1 MTPTSALPL
10 VRNIAQATVEIPAI
24 VKEGEK
30 SEKLSIGRVE
40 VIAKS
45 AILGL
50 DTINTVYNLAESQ
63 VPFFKIVEITA
74 RCAVAGSSLYR
85 GCTAKQTYRETLHT
99 VAIQTLNITRLCIEL
114 TNPAFA
120 RAPSWL
126 IVSSMDVGARVETLV
141 ALDRTR

>member
-1 MTPTSALPL
+1 MTTPASALPL
-10 VRNIAQATVEIPAI
+10 VRNLAQAAVEIPAI

-30 SEKLSIGRVE
+30 SVKLSMGRVE

-63 VPFFKIVEITA
+63 VPFFKVVEITA
-74 RCAVAGSSLYR
+74 RCAVAGSSIYR
-85 GCTAKQTYRETLHT
+85 GCTAQQTYRETLHT

-114 TNPAFA
+114 TT
-120 RAPSWL
+120 PSFMRSPGWL
-126 IVSSMDVGARVETLV
+126 IVSSLDVGARGEALFPKTL
-141 ALDRTR
+141 